1 MWVFGMFVCL
11 LPAVAI
17 TLELLSPRIVHSGAS
32 LRNASEAGAQ
42 KILLG

>member
-17 TLELLSPRIVHSGAS
+17 TLKLLSPRIVHSGAS
-32 LRNASEAGAQ
+32 VPNVPEVRA
-42 KILLG
+42 